1 MRRYDEN
8 CAAGSGHAMKF
19 LDSRDGVLD
28 VLDQMNG
35 AHFVERVLAKRQAAS
50 IEIAQH
56 IRRSFRVYVHADC
69 AGIF

>member
-1 MRRYDEN
+1 
-8 CAAGSGHAMKF
+8 MKF

-28 VLDQMNG
+28 VLYQMNG
-35 AHFVERVLAKRQAAS
+35 AHFVERVLAKRQTAS